1 MRAKVRNQW
10 TMRTDIDIKKFLC
23 ERYNLTPKESGST
36 NTKFVT
42 LT

>member
-10 TMRTDIDIKKFLC
+10 TMRTDIDIKSFLC
-23 ERYNLTPKESGST
+23 ERYNLTPDASGFT